1 MCLNIRR
8 DCIKRNIK
16 RTALEVEDWRTV
28 ARDRGQWR
36 RVVHRVRKRV
46 ATLILELG
54 KDEEETELWDVLG
67 KFSYLVGNISVGLL
81 GTDDKQ
87 LTHELK
93 ARGSERGRMH
103 AVRIGTRQGRM
114 GCRKGC
120 REVLRVEGGI
130 PGKNG
135 GREVGTDGGRDGD
148 IG

>member
-46 ATLILELG
+46 ATLIPELG

-67 KFSYLVGNISVGLL
+67 KFSYLVGNISVGF
-81 GTDDKQ
+81 
-87 LTHELK
+87 
-93 ARGSERGRMH
+93 
-103 AVRIGTRQGRM
+103 TR
-114 GCRKGC
+114 
-120 REVLRVEGGI
+120 
-130 PGKNG
+130 N
-135 GREVGTDGGRDGD
+135 
-148 IG
+148 